1 MELKPNDFV
10 MPSGGGALVGGFEKG
25 CCPSTQP
32 SLSRLLSG
40 SCRGEPPAQHGDTA
54 VLQGDCVHSPSP
66 PRLPSTQLRPWPPSL
81 FFRSSAPLSVWHL
94 PRGRARFRGLTST
107 KPHLSCSPRPWL
119 RQGGS
124 WEERHRVFQ
133 VSGASALTIHRSSRS
148 AHQVCITRWA
158 LCSVFTPTI
167 GITPTTT
174 LSLPPTD
181 RKTEAWK
188 VYVTCNKVAVPGPY
202 IEWRAL

>member
-10 MPSGGGALVGGFEKG
+10 MPSGEGALVGGFEKG

-40 SCRGEPPAQHGDTA
+40 SCRGEPPAQHGVTA

-133 VSGASALTIHRSSRS
+133 VSGASALTINNS
-148 AHQVCITRWA
+148 QEQP
-158 LCSVFTPTI
+158 LCSSSVHYTLGPVFRVHIHHRYNPHNDPVTATHRQEDRGME
-167 GITPTTT
+167 GI
-174 LSLPPTD
+174 
-181 RKTEAWK
+181 
-188 VYVTCNKVAVPGPY
+188 CNM
-202 IEWRAL
+202 